1 MQYGKTQML
10 LYENFCLS
18 GGIHFFLDF
27 GKSFST
33 LQLCENSFTELYG
46 AYIGVLTPS
55 GVRPTPRLLISI
67 IFKITNL
74 LKRKKWTSTNLGGTP
89 TTTLITKLSPFQA
102 NAEAEV
108 ILDLDFST
116 QPQPHPPP
124 LN

>member
-67 IFKITNL
+67 MQQLSNL
-74 LKRKKWTSTNLGGTP
+74 IQNNKSSEKKKMDIN
-89 TTTLITKLSPFQA
+89 
-102 NAEAEV
+102 
-108 ILDLDFST
+108 
-116 QPQPHPPP
+116 
-124 LN
+124 